1 MNVPINQKASHE
13 SLGNTASN
21 MCVPLSGSFWE
32 NSINVNQPT
41 TSSASS
47 VTAGTPIRNSYGTA
61 GAVELAGLDHR
72 NSLDDKSF
80 LRNKGSDGMM
90 SGIDDT
96 ASVFTESDAGSSHS
110 SMYSQASGILSDV
123 RPSFVTLARQ
133 RNEILLS
140 QQLSQQN
147 LIRIMEE
154 LKAEV
159 PHNPKDSKLLFEY
172 SKACLAAG
180 EPVCFSKNDI
190 NLKQYIDEGFTL
202 LRKVASNGHPEAH
215 FFLGEAYA
223 DDGKDSLAYSQFLS
237 AAKRG
242 YAPACHAIGIYAEI
256 GKGCKKNLR
265 LALEMYTKAATA
277 GSLESMYRLGCAE
290 MKGELKLKKDPV
302 KATRWLKRAAA
313 GMVFIEVLGIYDSS

>member
-13 SLGNTASN
+13 SLESAAPN
-21 MCVPLSGSFWE
+21 MYLPLSGNFRE
-32 NSINVNQPT
+32 NSININQPT
-41 TSSASS
+41 NSSASS
-47 VTAGTPIRNSYGTA
+47 VTGTPIRNSYGTA
-61 GAVELAGLDHR
+61 GAVEMAGLDQR

-80 LRNKGSDGMM
+80 SRNKGSDGMM

-180 EPVCFSKNDI
+180 EPVCFFKKMI
-190 NLKQYIDEGFTL
+190 LI
-202 LRKVASNGHPEAH
+202 
-215 FFLGEAYA
+215 
-223 DDGKDSLAYSQFLS
+223 LS
-237 AAKRG
+237 S
-242 YAPACHAIGIYAEI
+242 I
-256 GKGCKKNLR
+256 L
-265 LALEMYTKAATA
+265 
-277 GSLESMYRLGCAE
+277 
-290 MKGELKLKKDPV
+290 MKGLHCLERLRVMGILRRTFFWEKRMLMMGKI
-302 KATRWLKRAAA
+302 RWRILNFCPLQRED
-313 GMVFIEVLGIYDSS
+313 MHRHVMP

>member
-1 MNVPINQKASHE
+1 MEQLDMNVPINQKASHE
-13 SLGNTASN
+13 SLENTASN

-41 TSSASS
+41 TSSALSG
-47 VTAGTPIRNSYGTA
+47 TAGTPIRNSYGTA

-80 LRNKGSDGMM
+80 SRDKGSDGMM

-180 EPVCFSKNDI
+180 EPVCFSK
-190 NLKQYIDEGFTL
+190 K
-202 LRKVASNGHPEAH
+202 
-215 FFLGEAYA
+215 
-223 DDGKDSLAYSQFLS
+223 
-237 AAKRG
+237 
-242 YAPACHAIGIYAEI
+242 
-256 GKGCKKNLR
+256 
-265 LALEMYTKAATA
+265 
-277 GSLESMYRLGCAE
+277 
-290 MKGELKLKKDPV
+290 
-302 KATRWLKRAAA
+302 
-313 GMVFIEVLGIYDSS
+313 